1 MKKENPAHKA
11 LIHVLKCP
19 LEDLKTLSVEGIAKA
34 INSNRTYLSTTFG
47 SRMMCTLEEVIINE
61 KICRS
66 KDILKTGSDIPIKDL
81 ATVMGF
87 SESNYFIK
95 IFRKRVGIPPGE
107 YRKLWR

>member
-34 INSNRTYLSTTFG
+34 IDTNRTYLSATFG
-47 SRMMCTLEEVIINE
+47 SRMKHTLEEVIINE
-61 KICRS
+61 KISRS
-66 KDILKTGSDIPIKDL
+66 KDILKTGSDIPIKEL
-81 ATVMGF
+81 AVLMGF